1 MFVGVFPIFS
11 AVHSGFLR
19 RQQPLLFIEQYRLA
33 RQAGLIHDFFHFHL
47 ITCFHLDY
55 SNVP

>member
-1 MFVGVFPIFS
+1 MFAGIFPIFP

-19 RQQPLLFIEQYRLA
+19 RQQPLFFIEKHRLA
-33 RQAGLIHDFFHFHL
+33 GQAGLIHDFFHFHL

-55 SNVP
+55 QP